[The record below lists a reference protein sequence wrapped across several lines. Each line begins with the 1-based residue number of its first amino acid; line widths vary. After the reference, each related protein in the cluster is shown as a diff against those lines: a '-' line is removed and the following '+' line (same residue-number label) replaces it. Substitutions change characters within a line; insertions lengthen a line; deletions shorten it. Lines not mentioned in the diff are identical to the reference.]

1 MSSLF
6 VLFENVRSS
15 ENLLRSE
22 FLLPV
27 AVAVA
32 GVDVAVVLLGTAAAA
47 AAVAAGKGVA
57 DSAAGACMLLLESDA
72 GVCSRVF
79 RTCSTPS
86 RTSDI
91 GASLGAVVLS
101 VSVGRIC
108 CSYSSFILLISASV
122 TSRSFSSRTSLPRL
136 WQYQRASSTTGLKG
150 AVSTALVHEEKAKLT
165 E

>member
-47 AAVAAGKGVA
+47 AAAVAAGKGVA
-57 DSAAGACMLLLESDA
+57 DSAGGACMLLLEPDA

-136 WQYQRASSTTGLKG
+136 
-150 AVSTALVHEEKAKLT
+150 
-165 E
+165 